1 MELFVFSFE
10 LDDNDRFSFSSFLNF
25 ERPVFHIRLD
35 NGIIEFPADESL
47 GIKNGVM
54 WIFSGL
60 IFGRIT
66 DESFSFSEGDI
77 RWSGSVTLI
86 IGDDFNPIVLPDSN
100 TGVSSSEI
108 DSDGFGGVAH

>member
-10 LDDNDRFSFSSFLNF
+10 LDDNDRLSFGSFLNF
-25 ERPVFHIRLD
+25 EGPVFHIRLD

-66 DESFSFSEGDI
+66 DESLSFGEGDI

-86 IGDDFNPIVLPDSN
+86 IGDDLNSVILPDSN
-100 TGVSSSEI
+100 TGVSGSEI
-108 DSDGFGGVAH
+108 DSDGFGSVAH

>member
-1 MELFVFSFE
+1 MKLFVFSFE
-10 LDDNDRFSFSSFLNF
+10 LDDNDRLSFGSFLNF
-25 ERPVFHIRLD
+25 EGPVFHIRLD

-60 IFGRIT
+60 IFGGIT
-66 DESFSFSEGDI
+66 DESLSFGEGDI

-86 IGDDFNPIVLPDSN
+86 IGDDLNSVILPDSN
-100 TGVSSSEI
+100 TGVSGSEI
-108 DSDGFGGVAH
+108 DSDGFGSVAH